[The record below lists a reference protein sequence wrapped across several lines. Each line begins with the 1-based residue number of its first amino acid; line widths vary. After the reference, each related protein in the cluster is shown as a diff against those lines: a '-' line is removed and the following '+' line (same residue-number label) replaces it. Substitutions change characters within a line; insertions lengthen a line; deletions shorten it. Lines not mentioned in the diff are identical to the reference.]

1 MPVTISG
8 TSGITTPGAALSS
21 GSITFAD
28 STTLP
33 SATFSPVYPIT
44 ASVSANALTVTLNA
58 CALAFRSSSLTS
70 GSTSTIAVSSPIS
83 VTVSSGST
91 LGTVNATQST
101 IMVLAINNGGTVELA
116 VVNIAGG
123 NNLDETTLI
132 STTAEG
138 GAGAADSNNVIYSTT
153 ARSNVPFRVVGAVI
167 STQTTAGTWATAP
180 STIQGTGGQAFTSLQ
195 SIGYGQTWQNVTG
208 SRANATTYY
217 NTTGKPIMAY
227 AQGAGGGG
235 LTAFF
240 TVAGV
245 ALPTGNLGSGTQLT
259 AVAIVPPGQSYSF
272 THNGSSL
279 TAWCEL
285 R

>member
-33 SATFSPVYPIT
+33 SATFSPVYPVT

-70 GSTSTIAVSSPIS
+70 GATSTVTVSSPIS

-91 LGTVNATQST
+91 LGTVSAVQST
-101 IMVLAINNGGTVELA
+101 VMVIAINNAGTVELA
-116 VVNIAGG
+116 VVNISGG

-138 GAGAADSNNVIYSTT
+138 GAGAADSASTIYSTT
-153 ARSNVPFRVVGAVI
+153 ARSSVAFRVVGAII
-167 STQTTAGTWATAP
+167 STQATAGTWATAP

-208 SRANATTYY
+208 SRAFSTTYY
-217 NTTGKPIMAY
+217 NSTGRPILVNLTVTTTGAVNTATVNGVTA
-227 AQGAGGGG
+227 AQTYPSVNSWGT
-235 LTAFF
+235 LTF
-240 TVAGV
+240 
-245 ALPTGNLGSGTQLT
+245 
-259 AVAIVPPGQSYSF
+259 IVPVGGSYSVVS
-272 THNGSSL
+272 GSSL
-279 TAWCEL
+279 QLWSEL